1 MSNISR
7 EWFEKRA
14 IAAKD
19 AIQTFNDDAEER
31 ALAWVHDEMIRL
43 RTALESIA
51 SKGGTMNDKRYIL
64 QYKDGSFFRE
74 QNLYLGEAILTQHID
89 AACQMSLEK
98 AEKTLDCMKQKN
110 DWRIFR
116 VVLGLRLGD
125 ENTRHVQKERKKA
138 LEQELAKV
146 EKELERE

>member
-1 MSNISR
+1 MSNSNR

-31 ALAWVHDEMIRL
+31 ALAWAHDEMIRL

-51 SKGGTMNDKRYIL
+51 SKGGTMNDKMYIL

-74 QNLYLGEAILTQHID
+74 QNLYLGEAILTQYID

>member
-1 MSNISR
+1 
-7 EWFEKRA
+7 
-14 IAAKD
+14 
-19 AIQTFNDDAEER
+19 
-31 ALAWVHDEMIRL
+31 
-43 RTALESIA
+43 
-51 SKGGTMNDKRYIL
+51 MNDKMYIL

-74 QNLYLGEAILTQHID
+74 QNLYLGEAILTSHID

-98 AEKTLDCMKQKN
+98 AEKTLDCMSQKN